1 MASDP
6 SLLQTAD
13 VVIIGGGLIGCAIAF
28 RLAQSRLKVT
38 VLDRGEMGGEATQ
51 AAAGMLAPQGEM
63 VESSGFFDLCAV
75 SRDLYEDFI
84 AEIEKLTGQRVGYYR
99 DGSLLVAIDEKECGE
114 LEGIYRAQSRLGL
127 KIERLAGEA
136 VLKRMPTL
144 SPKIR
149 CGLFIPGD
157 HWVNNERLIAALVA
171 ACHRLGVTFH
181 PHHAVTKLTVRNGR
195 IERVEGG
202 PNSSGLRSTFFAEHF
217 VLAAGC
223 WSPELMAPLEIEL
236 PMKPCRGQMIEFDST
251 VDLPLVVRAGHH
263 YLVPRPP
270 DRVLAGTTVEYA
282 GFEKPVTGEGLRS
295 ILEGTMRFAPF
306 ISNLRF
312 RRAWAGLRP
321 DTADHLPILGYG
333 EVENLIF
340 ATGHF
345 RNGILLAPVTAQLVS
360 EILLT
365 GSTSLAIEA
374 YSPTRFKRSE
384 LAR

>member
-1 MASDP
+1 MSSDP
-6 SLLQTAD
+6 SLSQTAE

-38 VLDRGEMGGEATQ
+38 VLDRGEMGGEASQ

-63 VESSGFFDLCAV
+63 VESSGFFDLCAA
-75 SRDLYEDFI
+75 SRDLYENFI
-84 AEIEKLTGQRVGYYR
+84 PEIEELTDQRVGYYR
-99 DGSLLVAIDEKECGE
+99 EGSLLVAIDENECSD
-114 LEGIYRAQSRLGL
+114 LEGIHRAQSRLGL
-127 KIERLAGEA
+127 KIESLAGEA
-136 VLKRMPTL
+136 VLKRVPSL

-157 HWVNNERLIAALVA
+157 HWVNNERLITALVA
-171 ACHRLGVTFH
+171 ACHRVGVTFH
-181 PHHAVTKLTVRNGR
+181 PRNAVTKLTVRNGR
-195 IERVEGG
+195 IESVEGSLD
-202 PNSSGLRSTFFAEHF
+202 SSRLRSTFFAGHF

-282 GFEKPVTGEGLRS
+282 GFEKPVTGEGLLS
-295 ILEGTMRFAPF
+295 ILEGTVRFAPF

-345 RNGILLAPVTAQLVS
+345 RNGILLAPVTAQLIS

-365 GSTSLAIEA
+365 GSTSRAIDA
-374 YSPTRFKRSE
+374 YSPRRFKPSE
-384 LAR
+384 PAR